1 MQIPHLLSLDLPLSA
16 YCLAE
21 SFSGIMP
28 STIRIA
34 ISGGGLAGATLLHG
48 LLKHKHLDAHV
59 FESAATFNEGGA
71 AIGIARNALTA
82 LDLIGPPV
90 VQALERAGALPMQGV
105 RFMLAQGVHKGEM
118 IDEADAATQKKR
130 LTSIV
135 HRAAF
140 LRELLAGVPQE
151 RLHAGKKLEKVL
163 QEGGDDGP
171 ITLFFTDGTT
181 HECDIL
187 LGADGI
193 HSVVRKLIL
202 EDDPAASPRNSGA
215 WTIMALKSAAD
226 ADASLGKGPH
236 GLEEAREYMWVGDGV
251 FALHNMF
258 NQGQIVQFIAAVYDK
273 EAESSNKWHRTASR
287 DELKKLFEDWPP
299 HLNRAVDEVR

>member
-1 MQIPHLLSLDLPLSA
+1 MS
-16 YCLAE
+16 
-21 SFSGIMP
+21 

-34 ISGGGLAGATLLHG
+34 VSGGGLAGATLLHG
-48 LLKHKHLDAHV
+48 LLQHEHLDVHV

-105 RFMLAQGVHKGEM
+105 RFMLAQGERKGEM

-151 RLHAGKKLEKVL
+151 RLHAGKKLDKVD
-163 QEGGDDGP
+163 QEGDGP
-171 ITLFFTDGTT
+171 ITLSFTDGTT

-187 LGADGI
+187 VGADGI

-202 EDDPAASPRNSGA
+202 GNDPAASPRNTGA

-226 ADASLGKGPH
+226 AESSLGKGPR
-236 GLEEAREYMWVGDGV
+236 GIEDAREYMWVGDGA
-251 FALHNMF
+251 FSLHNMF
-258 NQGQIVQFIAAVYDK
+258 NQGQIVQFIVATYEK
-273 EAESSNKWHRTASR
+273 EAESSTDWHRTVGT
-287 DELKKLFEDWPP
+287 DELKKLFKEWPP
-299 HLNRAVDEVR
+299 HLIRAVDEV

>member
-1 MQIPHLLSLDLPLSA
+1 M
-16 YCLAE
+16 
-21 SFSGIMP
+21 SFK
-28 STIRIA
+28 IRIA

-48 LLKHKHLDAHV
+48 LLKHEHLDVHV

-71 AIGIARNALTA
+71 AFGIARNALTA

-105 RFMLAQGVHKGEM
+105 RFMLAQGVSKGEM

-140 LRELLAGVPQE
+140 LRELLSGVPQE
-151 RLHAGKKLEKVL
+151 RLHAAKKLEKVD
-163 QEGGDDGP
+163 QEGNGP
-171 ITLFFTDGTT
+171 ITLSFTDGTT

-202 EDDPAASPRNSGA
+202 GDDPAASPRNTGA
-215 WTIMALKSAAD
+215 WTIMALKSAAE
-226 ADASLGKGPH
+226 AESSLGKGPH
-236 GLEEAREYMWVGDGV
+236 GLEDAREYMWVGDGV
-251 FALHNMF
+251 FSLHNMF
-258 NQGQIVQFIAAVYDK
+258 NQGQIVQFIVATYEK
-273 EAESSNKWHRTASR
+273 EAESSTDWYRTVSK
-287 DELKKLFEDWPP
+287 DELKNLFLEWPP
-299 HLNRAVDEVR
+299 HLNKAVNEV

>member
-1 MQIPHLLSLDLPLSA
+1 
-16 YCLAE
+16 
-21 SFSGIMP
+21 MP
-28 STIRIA
+28 SPIRIA

-48 LLKHKHLDAHV
+48 LLKHKHLDVHV

-105 RFMLAQGVHKGEM
+105 RFMLAQGVGKGEM
-118 IDEADAATQKKR
+118 IDEADAATQKKS

-135 HRAAF
+135 HRADF

-151 RLHAGKKLEKVL
+151 RLHVAKKLEKID
-163 QEGGDDGP
+163 QEGDGP
-171 ITLFFTDGTT
+171 ITLYFTDGTT
-181 HECDIL
+181 HECDVL

-193 HSVVRKLIL
+193 HSVVCKLIL
-202 EDDPAASPRNSGA
+202 GDDPAASPRNTGA

-226 ADASLGKGPH
+226 AEASLGKGPH
-236 GLEEAREYMWVGDGV
+236 GLEEAREYMWVGDGA
-251 FALHNMF
+251 FLLHNMF
-258 NQGQIVQFIAAVYDK
+258 NQGQIVQFIVAAYEK
-273 EAESSNKWHRTASR
+273 EAESST
-287 DELKKLFEDWPP
+287 D
-299 HLNRAVDEVR
+299 

>member
-1 MQIPHLLSLDLPLSA
+1 MSP
-16 YCLAE
+16 
-21 SFSGIMP
+21 
-28 STIRIA
+28 TIRIA

-48 LLKHKHLDAHV
+48 LLKHKHLHVHV

-82 LDLIGPPV
+82 LDLIGTPV

-105 RFMLAQGVHKGEM
+105 RFMLAQGVGQGEM
-118 IDEADAATQKKR
+118 IDEADAAIQKKR

-140 LRELLAGVPQE
+140 LQELLAGVPQE

-202 EDDPAASPRNSGA
+202 GDDPAASPRNSEA

-226 ADASLGKGPH
+226 AEASLGKGPH
-236 GLEEAREYMWVGDGV
+236 GLEEAREYMWVGDGA

-258 NQGQIVQFIAAVYDK
+258 NQGQIIQFIVAVYDE
-273 EAESSNKWHRTASR
+273 EAESSNEWHRTASR

-299 HLNRAVDEVR
+299 HLIRAVDEVR